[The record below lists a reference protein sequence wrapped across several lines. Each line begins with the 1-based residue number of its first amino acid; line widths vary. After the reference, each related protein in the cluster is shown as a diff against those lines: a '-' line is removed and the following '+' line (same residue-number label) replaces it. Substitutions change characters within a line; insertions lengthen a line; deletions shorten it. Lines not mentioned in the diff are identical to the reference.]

1 MKYTKFTIENYKGIK
16 NLELDLAIQPDH
28 KIYTLIGLNES
39 GKTTILE
46 AINDFEFEVPAAEKH
61 KLIPKSSA
69 GGFTG
74 DVAIKATLAFSE
86 ADKTKIINFVKDKAK
101 FKEIWR
107 KENPGQ
113 DIDDATAMDQAVA
126 LLTLMD
132 TVYKPVKKEWLEKY
146 KDEVDEENSAD
157 KGGVK

>member
-1 MKYTKFTIENYKGIK
+1 MISKQA
-16 NLELDLAIQPDH
+16 LE
-28 KIYTLIGLNES
+28 E
-39 GKTTILE
+39 
-46 AINDFEFEVPAAEKH
+46 
-61 KLIPKSSA
+61 
-69 GGFTG
+69 
-74 DVAIKATLAFSE
+74 
-86 ADKTKIINFVKDKAK
+86 

-126 LLTLMD
+126 LLTLMN

-146 KDEVDEENSAD
+146 KDEVDEENSED

>member
-1 MKYTKFTIENYKGIK
+1 MYAFQARFGGNYKHMISK
-16 NLELDLAIQPDH
+16 QALE
-28 KIYTLIGLNES
+28 
-39 GKTTILE
+39 
-46 AINDFEFEVPAAEKH
+46 EFR
-61 KLIPKSSA
+61 
-69 GGFTG
+69 
-74 DVAIKATLAFSE
+74 
-86 ADKTKIINFVKDKAK
+86 
-101 FKEIWR
+101 EIWR

-146 KDEVDEENSAD
+146 KEEAKEESSVD

>member
-1 MKYTKFTIENYKGIK
+1 MYAFQVRFGGNYKHMISK
-16 NLELDLAIQPDH
+16 QALE
-28 KIYTLIGLNES
+28 E
-39 GKTTILE
+39 
-46 AINDFEFEVPAAEKH
+46 
-61 KLIPKSSA
+61 
-69 GGFTG
+69 
-74 DVAIKATLAFSE
+74 
-86 ADKTKIINFVKDKAK
+86 

-107 KENPGQ
+107 RENPGQ

-146 KDEVDEENSAD
+146 KEEAEEGNSAD

>member
-1 MKYTKFTIENYKGIK
+1 MYAFQARFGGNYKHMISK
-16 NLELDLAIQPDH
+16 QALE
-28 KIYTLIGLNES
+28 
-39 GKTTILE
+39 
-46 AINDFEFEVPAAEKH
+46 EFR
-61 KLIPKSSA
+61 
-69 GGFTG
+69 
-74 DVAIKATLAFSE
+74 
-86 ADKTKIINFVKDKAK
+86 
-101 FKEIWR
+101 EIWR

-146 KDEVDEENSAD
+146 KEEAEEESSVD